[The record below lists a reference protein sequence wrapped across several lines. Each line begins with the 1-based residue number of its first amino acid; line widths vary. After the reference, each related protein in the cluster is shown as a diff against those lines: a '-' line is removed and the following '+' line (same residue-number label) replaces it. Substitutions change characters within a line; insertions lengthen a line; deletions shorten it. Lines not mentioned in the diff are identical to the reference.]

1 MAQNGE
7 RAKTKC
13 SKDIE
18 HFKKSH
24 IVSPVTPPSLRLV
37 ENNILTMPRVKGTPF
52 TKGGS
57 LSEKSSQSARGED
70 LQASPPLSAFQLES
84 VALFIHVFG
93 ALSLPRSIG
102 EIYGLL
108 FSTPEPLSLDDVQTR
123 LQLSR
128 GSASEGLRWLR
139 SLGAVNQVYL
149 PGIRKEHFTAETS
162 LRKLASGYLRDRIDP
177 HLENGPNR
185 LSVLESSID
194 PASASAHFEK
204 SRLGQIA
211 GWYKFF
217 GKVLPLIKALAG
229 KF

>member
-1 MAQNGE
+1 
-7 RAKTKC
+7 
-13 SKDIE
+13 
-18 HFKKSH
+18 
-24 IVSPVTPPSLRLV
+24 V
-37 ENNILTMPRVKGTPF
+37 ENNILTMPPVKDTPF

-57 LSEKSSQSARGED
+57 LSVKKSKALRASPGAA
-70 LQASPPLSAFQLES
+70 LQVSPPPLSAFQLES
-84 VALFIHVFG
+84 VSLFIHVFG

-108 FSTPEPLSLDDVQTR
+108 FSTPEPLSLDDVQLR

-149 PGIRKEHFTAETS
+149 AGIRKEHFTAETS

-185 LSVLESSID
+185 LSVLESRID
-194 PASASAHFEK
+194 PASPTAHFEK

-217 GKVLPLIKALAG
+217 GKVLPLVKALAG

>member
-1 MAQNGE
+1 
-7 RAKTKC
+7 
-13 SKDIE
+13 
-18 HFKKSH
+18 
-24 IVSPVTPPSLRLV
+24 V
-37 ENNILTMPRVKGTPF
+37 ENNILTMPPVKDAPF

-57 LSEKSSQSARGED
+57 LSVKSSRSPRRED
-70 LQASPPLSAFQLES
+70 HQTAPPAPLSAFQLES

-108 FSTPEPLSLDDVQTR
+108 FSTPEPLSLDDVQMR

-194 PASASAHFEK
+194 PASPAAQFEK
-204 SRLGQIA
+204 SRVGQIA

-217 GKVLPLIKALAG
+217 GRVLPIVKALAG

>member
-1 MAQNGE
+1 
-7 RAKTKC
+7 
-13 SKDIE
+13 
-18 HFKKSH
+18 
-24 IVSPVTPPSLRLV
+24 V
-37 ENNILTMPRVKGTPF
+37 ENNILTLPLVKDTPV

-57 LSEKSSQSARGED
+57 LSVKKSKALRASRGKD
-70 LQASPPLSAFQLES
+70 LQVSPPPLSAFQLES

-108 FSTPEPLSLDDVQTR
+108 FSTPEPLSLDDVQSR
-123 LQLSR
+123 LRLSR

-185 LSVLESSID
+185 LRALESSID
-194 PASASAHFEK
+194 SASPAAHFQK

-217 GKVLPLIKALAG
+217 GKVLPLVKALAG

>member
-1 MAQNGE
+1 
-7 RAKTKC
+7 
-13 SKDIE
+13 
-18 HFKKSH
+18 
-24 IVSPVTPPSLRLV
+24 V
-37 ENNILTMPRVKGTPF
+37 ENNILTMSPVKDIPF

-57 LSEKSSQSARGED
+57 LSVKSSRSARGAG
-70 LQASPPLSAFQLES
+70 LQTSPPPPLSAFQLES

-108 FSTPEPLSLDDVQTR
+108 FSTPEPLSLDDVQSR

-185 LSVLESSID
+185 LSILESSID

-217 GKVLPLIKALAG
+217 GKALPLIKVLAG

>member
-1 MAQNGE
+1 M
-7 RAKTKC
+7 
-13 SKDIE
+13 
-18 HFKKSH
+18 
-24 IVSPVTPPSLRLV
+24 
-37 ENNILTMPRVKGTPF
+37 ENNILTMPPVKNTTF

-57 LSEKSSQSARGED
+57 LSEKKPKAPRAAREGN
-70 LQASPPLSAFQLES
+70 LQLSPPPLTAFQLES

-149 PGIRKEHFTAETS
+149 AGIRKEHFTAETS
-162 LRKLASGYLRDRIDP
+162 LRKLSSGYLRDRIDP

-185 LSVLESSID
+185 LSILESSID
-194 PASASAHFEK
+194 PASPTAPFEK
-204 SRLGQIA
+204 SRVGQIS

-217 GKVLPLIKALAG
+217 AKVLPLIKALAG

>member
-1 MAQNGE
+1 MPPV
-7 RAKTKC
+7 
-13 SKDIE
+13 KDI
-18 HFKKSH
+18 
-24 IVSPVTPPSLRLV
+24 
-37 ENNILTMPRVKGTPF
+37 PF

-57 LSEKSSQSARGED
+57 LSIKKSKALR
-70 LQASPPLSAFQLES
+70 ASPGGALHVSPPAPLSAFQLQS

-108 FSTPEPLSLDDVQTR
+108 FSTPEPLSLDDVQLR

-149 PGIRKEHFTAETS
+149 AGIRKEHFTAETS

-194 PASASAHFEK
+194 STSPTAHFEK

-217 GKVLPLIKALAG
+217 GKALPLIKVLAG

>member
-1 MAQNGE
+1 
-7 RAKTKC
+7 
-13 SKDIE
+13 
-18 HFKKSH
+18 
-24 IVSPVTPPSLRLV
+24 V
-37 ENNILTMPRVKGTPF
+37 ENNILTMPPVKDAPF

-57 LSEKSSQSARGED
+57 LSVKSSRSARRGN
-70 LQASPPLSAFQLES
+70 LQISPPPSFSAFQLQS
-84 VALFIHVFG
+84 VALFIHVLG

-185 LSVLESSID
+185 LSALESSID
-194 PASASAHFEK
+194 PASPTAHFEK

-217 GKVLPLIKALAG
+217 GKALPLVKALAG

>member
-1 MAQNGE
+1 M
-7 RAKTKC
+7 
-13 SKDIE
+13 
-18 HFKKSH
+18 
-24 IVSPVTPPSLRLV
+24 
-37 ENNILTMPRVKGTPF
+37 ENNILTMPPVKDAPF

-57 LSEKSSQSARGED
+57 LSVKKSKA
-70 LQASPPLSAFQLES
+70 LQASPGADLQVSPPPLSAFQLES

-108 FSTPEPLSLDDVQTR
+108 FSTPEPLSLDDVQLR

-149 PGIRKEHFTAETS
+149 AGIRKEHFTAETS

-185 LSVLESSID
+185 LSILESSID
-194 PASASAHFEK
+194 PASPTAHFEK

>member
-1 MAQNGE
+1 
-7 RAKTKC
+7 
-13 SKDIE
+13 
-18 HFKKSH
+18 
-24 IVSPVTPPSLRLV
+24 V
-37 ENNILTMPRVKGTPF
+37 ENNILTMPPVKNTTF

-57 LSEKSSQSARGED
+57 LSKKKPRAPRAARGGD
-70 LQASPPLSAFQLES
+70 LQVSLPPPTPPLTAFQLES
-84 VALFIHVFG
+84 VSLFIHVFG

-108 FSTPEPLSLDDVQTR
+108 FSTQEPLSLDDVQAR

-128 GSASEGLRWLR
+128 GSACEGLRWLR

-149 PGIRKEHFTAETS
+149 AGVRKEHFTAETS
-162 LRKLASGYLRDRIDP
+162 LRKLASGYLRDSIDP

-185 LSVLESSID
+185 LSGLESSID
-194 PASASAHFEK
+194 PASPSAPFEK
-204 SRLGQIA
+204 SRVGQIA

-217 GKVLPLIKALAG
+217 AKALPLIKALAG

>member
-1 MAQNGE
+1 MEKKILAQSQVKN
-7 RAKTKC
+7 
-13 SKDIE
+13 
-18 HFKKSH
+18 
-24 IVSPVTPPSLRLV
+24 SP
-37 ENNILTMPRVKGTPF
+37 I

-57 LSEKSSQSARGED
+57 LSLKGLRTPRKGVFST
-70 LQASPPLSAFQLES
+70 PPTPLSGFQRES
-84 VALFIHVFG
+84 VTLFISVFG
-93 ALSLPRSIG
+93 VLSLPRSIG

-108 FSTPEPLSLDDVQTR
+108 FSTQEPLSLDDVQNR

-149 PGIRKEHFTAETS
+149 PGVRKEHFTAETS
-162 LRKLASGYLRDRIDP
+162 LRKLAGGYLRDCIHP

-185 LSVLESSID
+185 LSLLESSIA
-194 PASASAHFEK
+194 PASPSAHFEK
-204 SRLGQIA
+204 SRAGQVA

>member
-1 MAQNGE
+1 M
-7 RAKTKC
+7 RA
-13 SKDIE
+13 
-18 HFKKSH
+18 
-24 IVSPVTPPSLRLV
+24 
-37 ENNILTMPRVKGTPF
+37 
-52 TKGGS
+52 
-57 LSEKSSQSARGED
+57 AWGED
-70 LQASPPLSAFQLES
+70 LQVSPPPPLTAFQLES
-84 VALFIHVFG
+84 VALFIHVFE

-108 FSTPEPLSLDDVQTR
+108 FSTQEPLSLDDVQMR

-149 PGIRKEHFTAETS
+149 AGIRKEHFTAETS

-185 LSVLESSID
+185 LSGLESSID
-194 PASASAHFEK
+194 PTSPAATFEK

-217 GKVLPLIKALAG
+217 AKALPLIKVLAG

>member
-1 MAQNGE
+1 M
-7 RAKTKC
+7 
-13 SKDIE
+13 
-18 HFKKSH
+18 
-24 IVSPVTPPSLRLV
+24 RLV
-37 ENNILTMPRVKGTPF
+37 ETSISTRQMANSPGF

-57 LSEKSSQSARGED
+57 PRSNGEPSV
-70 LQASPPLSAFQLES
+70 QEAALSAAPPALSPFQVQS
-84 VALFIHVFG
+84 VALFIHIFG

-108 FSTPEPLSLDDVQTR
+108 FSTPEPLSLDDVQAR
-123 LQLSR
+123 LKLSR

-139 SLGAVNQVYL
+139 SLGAVNQVYVS
-149 PGIRKEHFTAETS
+149 GVRKEHFTAETS

-177 HLENGPNR
+177 HLENGPSR
-185 LSVLESSID
+185 LSALESSID
-194 PASASAHFEK
+194 PGSSTAHFER

-217 GKVLPLIKALAG
+217 GKVLPLIKVLAG

>member
-1 MAQNGE
+1 MPPV
-7 RAKTKC
+7 
-13 SKDIE
+13 KDI
-18 HFKKSH
+18 
-24 IVSPVTPPSLRLV
+24 
-37 ENNILTMPRVKGTPF
+37 PF

-57 LSEKSSQSARGED
+57 LSVKSSRSARGAN
-70 LQASPPLSAFQLES
+70 LQVSPPPLSAFQLES
-84 VALFIHVFG
+84 VSLFIHVFG

-108 FSTPEPLSLDDVQTR
+108 FSTPEPLSLDDVQLR

-149 PGIRKEHFTAETS
+149 AGIRKEHFTAETS

-177 HLENGPNR
+177 HLENGSNR
-185 LSVLESSID
+185 LSILESSID
-194 PASASAHFEK
+194 PASPTAHFEK

-217 GKVLPLIKALAG
+217 GKVLPLVKALAG

>member
-1 MAQNGE
+1 MPPV
-7 RAKTKC
+7 
-13 SKDIE
+13 KD
-18 HFKKSH
+18 
-24 IVSPVTPPSLRLV
+24 
-37 ENNILTMPRVKGTPF
+37 TPF

-57 LSEKSSQSARGED
+57 LSVKSSRSAQGAD
-70 LQASPPLSAFQLES
+70 LQTTPPAPLTAFQLES

-108 FSTPEPLSLDDVQTR
+108 FSTPEPLSLDDVQLR

-149 PGIRKEHFTAETS
+149 SGIRKEHFTAETS

-185 LSVLESSID
+185 LSSLESSID
-194 PASASAHFEK
+194 PTSATAHFEK

-217 GKVLPLIKALAG
+217 GKVLPLIKVLAG

>member
-1 MAQNGE
+1 M
-7 RAKTKC
+7 
-13 SKDIE
+13 
-18 HFKKSH
+18 
-24 IVSPVTPPSLRLV
+24 
-37 ENNILTMPRVKGTPF
+37 ENNILTMPPVKDAPF

-57 LSEKSSQSARGED
+57 LSVKSSRSPRRED
-70 LQASPPLSAFQLES
+70 LQTSPPTPLSAFQLES

-108 FSTPEPLSLDDVQTR
+108 FSTPEPLSLDDVQMR

-185 LSVLESSID
+185 LSVLENSID
-194 PASASAHFEK
+194 PASPAAHFEK
-204 SRLGQIA
+204 SRVGQIA

-217 GKVLPLIKALAG
+217 GRVLPIVKALAG

>member
-1 MAQNGE
+1 ME
-7 RAKTKC
+7 K
-13 SKDIE
+13 
-18 HFKKSH
+18 
-24 IVSPVTPPSLRLV
+24 
-37 ENNILTMPRVKGTPF
+37 NILAQSQVKDTPI

-57 LSEKSSQSARGED
+57 LSLKSSRSKREGD
-70 LQASPPLSAFQLES
+70 LEASSPRLSAFQLQS
-84 VALFIHVFG
+84 VTLFISVFG
-93 ALSLPRSIG
+93 VLSLPRSIG

-108 FSTPEPLSLDDVQTR
+108 FSTQEPLSLDDVQAR

-149 PGIRKEHFTAETS
+149 PGVRKEHFTAETS
-162 LRKLASGYLRDRIDP
+162 LRKLASGYLRDCIHP
-177 HLENGPNR
+177 HLENGPTR

-194 PASASAHFEK
+194 MASPSAHFEK
-204 SRLGQIA
+204 SRAGQIA

-217 GKVLPLIKALAG
+217 GKALPLVKVLAG

>member
-1 MAQNGE
+1 M
-7 RAKTKC
+7 
-13 SKDIE
+13 
-18 HFKKSH
+18 
-24 IVSPVTPPSLRLV
+24 
-37 ENNILTMPRVKGTPF
+37 
-52 TKGGS
+52 
-57 LSEKSSQSARGED
+57 
-70 LQASPPLSAFQLES
+70 
-84 VALFIHVFG
+84 
-93 ALSLPRSIG
+93 
-102 EIYGLL
+102 
-108 FSTPEPLSLDDVQTR
+108 QTR

-149 PGIRKEHFTAETS
+149 PGIRKEHFIAETS

-177 HLENGPNR
+177 HLENGPTR

-194 PASASAHFEK
+194 PSSPSAHFEK

>member
-1 MAQNGE
+1 LQLSE
-7 RAKTKC
+7 VFPR
-13 SKDIE
+13 
-18 HFKKSH
+18 H
-24 IVSPVTPPSLRLV
+24 PPSQRLV
-37 ENNILTMPRVKGTPF
+37 ENNILTMPPVKDTPF

-57 LSEKSSQSARGED
+57 LSVKSSRSSRGANLQS
-70 LQASPPLSAFQLES
+70 SPPAPLSAFQLES

-177 HLENGPNR
+177 HLENGPSR
-185 LSVLESSID
+185 LSILESRID
-194 PASASAHFEK
+194 PASPSAHFEK
-204 SRLGQIA
+204 SRLGQIS

-217 GKVLPLIKALAG
+217 AKVLPLIKALAG